1 VTQNIIDTI
10 QNNIPT
16 IDDKVKLITPEIYKD
31 DRGFLV
37 ETFRQ
42 ENFKEYSFVQQNHSR
57 SSRGIVR
64 GLHFQ
69 EAPGQAKLV
78 RCARGKIFDVAV
90 DLRKESI
97 TFGEWRGFFI
107 DDENHQQVLIPEGF
121 AHGFCVVSEF
131 ADVVYMLSTY
141 YDPKKEKS
149 LKWNDEKINITW
161 PLADSEIKVSKK
173 DKEALTLREI
183 KGELNF
189 D

>member
-1 VTQNIIDTI
+1 MAQNIIDII

-16 IDDKVKLITPEIYKD
+16 IDDKVKVITPEVYQD

-42 ENFKEYSFVQQNHSR
+42 ENFEDYSFVQHNHSR
-57 SSRGIVR
+57 SSKGIVR
-64 GLHFQ
+64 GLHYQ
-69 EAPGQAKLV
+69 DVPGQAKLV

-90 DLRKESI
+90 DLRQDSI

-107 DDENHQQVLIPEGF
+107 DDKNHQQVFIPEGF
-121 AHGFCVVSEF
+121 AHGFCVVSEY
-131 ADVVYMLSTY
+131 ADVSYLLSTY
-141 YDPKKEKS
+141 YDPEKEKS

-161 PLADSEIKVSKK
+161 PLADSQIKVSSR
-173 DKEALTLREI
+173 DKEAPTLREI

-189 D
+189 